1 MITLIQFA
9 IHFFLCGALM
19 VMWQPIITA
28 AGYDNAAY
36 AAATLQEIAVR
47 DAFWY
52 FGVIIGVIG
61 MFGNILWYFNELKM
75 KQQNEQ

>member
-1 MITLIQFA
+1 
-9 IHFFLCGALM
+9 M

-36 AAATLQEIAVR
+36 DTATLQEIAVR